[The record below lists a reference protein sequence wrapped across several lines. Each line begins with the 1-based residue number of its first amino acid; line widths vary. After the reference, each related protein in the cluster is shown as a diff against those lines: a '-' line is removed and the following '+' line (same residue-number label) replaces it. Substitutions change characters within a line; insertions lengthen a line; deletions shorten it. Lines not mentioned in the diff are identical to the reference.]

1 MDENPEIQSGP
12 RFGIGLLFLITLLI
26 AVAAA
31 AVGGLMRGGED
42 RPFFVL
48 FTLIAPGLTLILIS
62 LWQQL
67 TRRR

>member
-12 RFGIGLLFLITLLI
+12 RFGIGLLIMITTLF

-31 AVGGLMRGGED
+31 AVGGLWRGGED

>member
-1 MDENPEIQSGP
+1 MDETPEIRRGP
-12 RFGIGLLFLITLLI
+12 RFGIGLLFMITMLL

-31 AVGGLMRGGED
+31 AVGGLWRGGED
-42 RPFFVL
+42 RAFFVL

-67 TRRR
+67 TRSR